1 METFNDVIIRAQAS
15 RLTRNPTKKQA
26 VTSKKTKIRGEEDFW
41 GSGITGPQLR
51 GDV

>member
-26 VTSKKTKIRGEEDFW
+26 VASKKTKIRKG
-41 GSGITGPQLR
+41 GRISGAAG
-51 GDV
+51 